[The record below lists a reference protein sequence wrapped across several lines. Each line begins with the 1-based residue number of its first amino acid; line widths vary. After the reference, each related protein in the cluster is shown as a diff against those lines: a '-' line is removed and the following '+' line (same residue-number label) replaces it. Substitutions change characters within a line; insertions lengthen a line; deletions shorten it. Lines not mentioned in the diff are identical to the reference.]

1 MIDVAAK
8 PEKLIPVPS
17 PFEAVNKRKLLVI
30 ELLTIL
36 ILLALTFWSV
46 GPLIEEWG
54 LFRAFNENGLAYFQ
68 TFAPSI
74 PMRPLHLVAYAFQWL
89 IGGGHTVGVALGT
102 AILMVVRY
110 FVARWAV
117 SPFFGGYERWMLAV
131 LAATLVFWPGTW
143 MGRYGS
149 AQLSAI
155 LFFVALGF
163 SIRLY
168 NRWSIKWVVG
178 SAVSVALLLA
188 IYQGLTLCLLAI
200 PLVSL
205 FWNHENVTGS
215 AARKLRLFSSIRISI
230 AIGAG
235 FFLYGVY
242 WVVVSSKFGSSGYEG
257 ALASDSSRLLTVTG
271 LSAHIKAAY
280 VTAFGQDTYLLPFLL
295 GLAFF
300 MTWGAL
306 QDFNTLPAKIFGAAL
321 VFLFVCLLPFLSMI
335 YVNVLHIR
343 DLDRVYYPVSV
354 GFVLACVS
362 LLARFRKNRSVNDAL
377 LRCSIV
383 VAVILVSSVVVAH
396 GVRHYVQLQRS
407 VIGQTWAALGTTNVS
422 TVLVRDTTGT
432 LGDVYTFLSSTL
444 GDASTVLGRK
454 LSADI
459 CTPLAVDRLHP
470 VAQRFPITTTPR
482 CEDLLPI
489 PESTLVLTARWL
501 NGVLVVT
508 P

>member
-17 PFEAVNKRKLLVI
+17 PFEAVNKRNLVVI
-30 ELLTIL
+30 ELLTIV

-68 TFAPSI
+68 AFAPSI
-74 PMRPLHLVAYAFQWL
+74 PMRPLHLVAYAFQWVV
-89 IGGGHTVGVALGT
+89 GGGHPIGVALGT
-102 AILMVVRY
+102 ALLMVVRY

-117 SPFFGGYERWMLAV
+117 SPFFGGYERWLLAV

-155 LFFVALGF
+155 LLFVTLGF

-200 PLVSL
+200 PVLSL
-205 FWNHENVTGS
+205 FWNREDIVGNVARKSRIFS
-215 AARKLRLFSSIRISI
+215 AARISV

-235 FFLYGVY
+235 FLLYGIY
-242 WVVVSSKFGSSGYEG
+242 WIIISSTFGSSGYEG
-257 ALASDSSRLLTVTG
+257 ALASDSARLLTVAG
-271 LSAHIKAAY
+271 LMAHIKAAY
-280 VTAFGQDTYLLPFLL
+280 VTAFGQEIYLLPFLL
-295 GLAFF
+295 ALAFF
-300 MTWGAL
+300 ISWDAL
-306 QDFNTLPAKIFGAAL
+306 QRFETLTAKLSGAIL
-321 VFLFVCLLPFLSMI
+321 IILFVCLLPMLSMI

-343 DLDRVYYPVSV
+343 DLDRVFYPLSV
-354 GFVLACVS
+354 GFVLVCVS
-362 LLARFRKNRSVNDAL
+362 LLARFRNRCPINDGL
-377 LRCSIV
+377 FNSSIV
-383 VAVILVSSVVVAH
+383 VAVVLVSSVVVAH

-407 VIGQTWAALGTTNVS
+407 VISQTWAALDVKNAS

-454 LSADI
+454 LTADI
-459 CTPLAVDRLHP
+459 CTPIAVDRLHP
-470 VAQRFPITTTPR
+470 VAQRFPIATTPN
-482 CEDLLPI
+482 CEDLPPV

-501 NGVLVVT
+501 DGVLVVT

>member
-17 PFEAVNKRKLLVI
+17 PFEAVNKRNLIVI
-30 ELLTIL
+30 EFLTIL
-36 ILLALTFWSV
+36 ILVTLTFWSV

-74 PMRPLHLVAYAFQWL
+74 PMRPLHLVAYAFQWM
-89 IGGGHTVGVALGT
+89 IGWGHPVGVALGT
-102 AILMVVRY
+102 ASLMIIRY

-117 SPFFGGYERWMLAV
+117 SPFIGGYKRWLLAV
-131 LAATLVFWPGTW
+131 LAATLVFWPGAW

-155 LFFVALGF
+155 LFFVSLGF

-168 NRWSIKWVVG
+168 GEWSIKWVVG
-178 SAVSVALLLA
+178 SAVSVALLLS
-188 IYQGLTLCLLAI
+188 IYQGLTLCLFAIPVLAI
-200 PLVSL
+200 
-205 FWNHENVTGS
+205 FWKHESSSGVFINKARFLSVT
-215 AARKLRLFSSIRISI
+215 RISF

-235 FFLYGVY
+235 FLIYGLY
-242 WVVVSSKFGSSGYEG
+242 WIIVSSKFGNSGYEG
-257 ALASDSSRLLTVTG
+257 ALASDSARLLTVVG
-271 LSAHIKAAY
+271 LTAHIKSAY
-280 VTAFGQDTYLLPFLL
+280 ITAFGQETYLLPFLL
-295 GLAFF
+295 ALAFF
-300 MTWGAL
+300 MSWGAL
-306 QDFNTLPAKIFGAAL
+306 QNFETLGEKISGATL
-321 VFLFVCLLPFLSMI
+321 IFLFVTLLPILSMI

-343 DLDRVYYPVSV
+343 DLDRVLYPVSV
-354 GFVLACVS
+354 GFVLVCIS
-362 LLARFRKNRSVNDAL
+362 LLARFREHGSFKSDLLNSSV
-377 LRCSIV
+377 V
-383 VAVILVSSVVVAH
+383 VVVVLTSSVVVAH

-407 VIGQTWAALGTTNVS
+407 VISQMWAALETHDAS
-422 TVLVRDTTGT
+422 TVLVRDYTGT
-432 LGDVYTFLSSTL
+432 LGDVYTFLSTTL

-454 LSADI
+454 LVADI
-459 CTPLAVDRLHP
+459 CTPAAVDRIHP

-482 CEDLLPI
+482 CEDLPVI
-489 PESTLVLTARWL
+489 PETTLVLTARWL